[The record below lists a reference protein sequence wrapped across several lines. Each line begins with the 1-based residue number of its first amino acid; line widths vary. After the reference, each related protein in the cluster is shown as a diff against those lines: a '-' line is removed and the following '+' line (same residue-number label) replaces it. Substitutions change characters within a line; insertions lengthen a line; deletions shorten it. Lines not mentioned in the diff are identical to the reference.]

1 MDISAIALIIIII
14 LLVISAAALV
24 TGIALITK
32 ARDKNVPIPF
42 YAWILVA
49 AGALGAIVIGV
60 MIVITYRMPDDQP
73 VSIAKGFPEVRG
85 QQSAFEV
92 RRPIASQQAS
102 CPRTPS

>member
-1 MDISAIALIIIII
+1 MEISAIALIIIII

-24 TGIALITK
+24 TGVALITQ

-60 MIVITYRMPDDQP
+60 MIVITLRMPDAPPVRIVKGVPVVQGQP
-73 VSIAKGFPEVRG
+73 
-85 QQSAFEV
+85 SAFEV
-92 RRPIASQQAS
+92 QRPIASQQA
-102 CPRTPS
+102 CPATP